1 MRKKSLAI
9 YIRLDIYLQ
18 FQVVSYLLSRVDV
31 NKEHFL
37 FKITDL
43 DQHKQLLLLALPMIL
58 SNITVPLLGL
68 VDTAVIGHLS
78 HAYFLGGSTIGAMI
92 ITSVIWLCGFL
103 RMSTTGLS
111 AQALGLN
118 NIDKNL
124 LVLFRGLA
132 VAFTLGLVFIFLQY
146 SFLNTVLN
154 LAGGSEQ
161 VQFYARQYSEIRIWG
176 FPASLGNLVILGW
189 LIGNHQTKSVMW
201 LLILTNL
208 INVVLDL
215 IFVYGF
221 HWQVQ
226 GVAFATLIA
235 EYCGMIFGLSIVFLR
250 YKMPMKAMLKSSG
263 LLLTSVIERSSL
275 LSYFK
280 LNCDILIRTLCLEVC
295 FIFITFQGAR
305 LGDDVVAANAILM
318 NFLLLISFGLDGIAN
333 ATEAMVGKAHGE
345 RNTDKFRRIVNIA
358 LFWTSFFAVAYS
370 LFFAFA
376 GEWLLTLISDI
387 PSVINFAKEYLFWMV
402 LLPVISCWCFLFDGV
417 YIGLMQA
424 KAMRNSM
431 IIATFVC
438 FFPLWWVLKN
448 YLSVEMGNHALWA
461 AFSFFMLARG
471 VTLALHY
478 QYKVKRVYL

>member
-1 MRKKSLAI
+1 MPS
-9 YIRLDIYLQ
+9 
-18 FQVVSYLLSRVDV
+18 
-31 NKEHFL
+31 NKDYFL
-37 FKITDL
+37 PKFTDL

-92 ITSVIWLCGFL
+92 ITSVTWLCGFL

-111 AQALGLN
+111 AQAFGRN

-124 LVLFRGLA
+124 LVLFRGLT
-132 VAFTLGLVFIFLQY
+132 VAITIGLIFVLLQSPFI
-146 SFLNTVLN
+146 NTTLN

-161 VQFYARQYSEIRIWG
+161 VTFYARQYSEIRIWG

-189 LIGNHQTKSVMW
+189 LIGNHQTKAVMW
-201 LLILTNL
+201 LLISTNL

-215 IFVYGF
+215 LFVFGF

-226 GVAFATLIA
+226 GVAWATLIA
-235 EYCGMIFGLSIVFLR
+235 EYCGMLMGLSIIFSR
-250 YKMPMKAMLKSSG
+250 YHESIKTLLLKSS
-263 LLLTSVIERSSL
+263 LLFSLLIERSSV

-280 LNCDILIRTLCLEVC
+280 LNRDILIRTLCLEIC

-333 ATEAMVGKAHGE
+333 ATEAMVGKAQGKND
-345 RNTDKFRRIVNIA
+345 RNELQNTVNIA
-358 LFWTSFFAVAYS
+358 LVWTGAFAVIYS
-370 LFFAFA
+370 LLFAFA
-376 GEWLLTLISDI
+376 GEFLLTLISDI
-387 PSVINFAKEYLFWMV
+387 PSVVNFAKDYLIWMV
-402 LLPVISCWCFLFDGV
+402 LLPVISCWCYLFDGV

-431 IIATFVC
+431 IIATFGC
-438 FFPLWWVLKN
+438 FFPLWWILKSA
-448 YLSVEMGNHALWA
+448 LSTQNGNHALWA
-461 AFSFFMLARG
+461 AFSLFMLARG
-471 VTLALHY
+471 ITLAWHY
-478 QYKVKRVYL
+478 KYKIIALDQASS